1 MQQYRRDSD
10 VPGNVRL
17 SRPILCLDGTRGE
30 DPVEKTIRRVFS
42 ALALAIAL
50 APALAP
56 VATQAGEMR
65 PAHAHP
71 IELKSVTGVAYYTV
85 EAGQYQVVAVLAAD
99 DSAAPVRFV
108 ATLEP
113 GQRFTISV
121 PGAVGEREAVIE
133 IVRQGD
139 TVIVAPVVVA
149 SN

>member
-1 MQQYRRDSD
+1 
-10 VPGNVRL
+10 
-17 SRPILCLDGTRGE
+17 
-30 DPVEKTIRRVFS
+30 VEKTMRRAFR
-42 ALALAIAL
+42 ALAFAIAL
-50 APALAP
+50 ATPALAP

-71 IELKSVTGVAYYTV
+71 IALKGVTGVAYYTV
-85 EAGQYQVVAVLAAD
+85 ESGQYQVVAVLAAGE
-99 DSAAPVRFV
+99 SAAPVRF
-108 ATLEP
+108 AAMLEP

-139 TVIVAPVVVA
+139 MVIVAPVVVA